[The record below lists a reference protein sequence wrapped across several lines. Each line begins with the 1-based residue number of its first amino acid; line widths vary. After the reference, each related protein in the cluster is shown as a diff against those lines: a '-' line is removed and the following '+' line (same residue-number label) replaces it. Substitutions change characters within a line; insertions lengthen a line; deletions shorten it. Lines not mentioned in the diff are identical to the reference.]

1 MPVSAD
7 GEGGARLR
15 LRVTPRARQT
25 ALAGIV
31 EVDGKPALA
40 VRLAAPP
47 VDGAANKALLAFLA
61 DWLSLPKSSLRIV
74 AGDASRVKLVALR
87 GVRPDALE
95 AWIKQSA

>member
-15 LRVTPRARQT
+15 IRVTPRARHS

-31 EVDGKPALA
+31 EASDKPALA
-40 VRLAAPP
+40 IRLAAPP

-61 DWLSLPKSSLRIV
+61 DWLKVPKSSLRIV
-74 AGDASRVKLVALR
+74 TGDAGRVKLVAIS
-87 GVRPDALE
+87 GVQPAALE
-95 AWIKQSA
+95 AWIKRSG

>member
-7 GEGGARLR
+7 GENGARLR
-15 LRVTPRARQT
+15 VRVTPRARQT
-25 ALAGIV
+25 ALAGIL

-40 VRLAAPP
+40 IRLAAPP

-74 AGDASRVKLVALR
+74 AGDTSRVKLVALR
-87 GVRPDALE
+87 GVPPDLLE
-95 AWIKQSA
+95 AWIKRSA